1 MSSPYG
7 QRCSPRCAHNLG
19 AGEGAVA
26 DALQALEGKDVKD
39 LLLNVGSGG
48 GAAPAAGGAGGAAA
62 SGDAAAEEK
71 AEEKEEGMSHTVAP
85 FEDILTCAQRRRS
98 PTRTWALVCSTKGLP
113 SPRFLRHLPSRVE
126 IGSAVRYALHTISW
140 ERDGSSTAREA
151 SRHTPVIMGIN

>member
-19 AGEGAVA
+19 ADDGANA
-26 DALQALEGKDVKD
+26 DAVQALEGKDVKD

-62 SGDAAAEEK
+62 SGEAAADEK
-71 AEEKEEGMSHTVAP
+71 VEEKEEGTSHRIALS
-85 FEDILTCAQRRRS
+85 EDILTCAQRRRS
-98 PTRTWALVCSTKGLP
+98 PTTTWALVCSTKRLP

-126 IGSAVRYALHTISW
+126 IGSAVGHALHTIFW
-140 ERDGSSTAREA
+140 ERDGSSTVREA